1 MSEYSS
7 GMTLTDVGQALQV
20 KKLAAT
26 EPLEITK
33 AVYGDGKIAD
43 GTDIK
48 ALTAMASPKMTLPMV
63 SSKVVGNGTAEISL
77 LQDNSG
83 VEAPGF
89 PITEIGVYAKDGDA
103 EILYSYAYF
112 GDRYTWMPSPG
123 GAETIYNL
131 MKLDIVIGRT
141 TQLTVNVKSDLAFT
155 PSEDFQAHLVDANAH
170 TALPHFGAD
179 YDASADASAVK
190 YFYTD
195 SGDGKVHR
203 TKVNLT
209 QKAVLGSDYANI
221 KGLNNRVTAAESEI
235 DDLIMADSAKSMYP
249 DFTALTYG
257 NFSTGDSNIDTFV
270 CAVTNAVAGDDSLD
284 VSSLSG
290 ITPKSWYTLTDGVE
304 QEEVQVDACAKT
316 STGYRIILT
325 SAVVNTYTLAN
336 LKLYRTTADVADGAA
351 TGSGIQQTKIWNP
364 GVTWKGEKGSTS
376 TNVELNTTLGNAG
389 SYASTS
395 GVAYTSDGL
404 VTMIPATITSAALSG
419 STWTQIDGE
428 GE

>member
-20 KKLAAT
+20 KKLAST
-26 EPLEITK
+26 EALEITK

-48 ALTAMASPKMTLPMV
+48 ALTAMVSQKMTLPMV

-179 YDASADASAVK
+179 ITDPSGIAGFYVK
-190 YFYTD
+190 HTED
-195 SGDGKVHR
+195 NKLHA
-203 TKVNLT
+203 TTIAKA
-209 QKAVLGSDYANI
+209 QKAIMGDDWANI
-221 KGLNNRVTAAESEI
+221 MTYNNRLTAAEREN
-235 DDLIMADSAKSMYP
+235 DDLVLAENAKSLYP
-249 DFTALTYG
+249 DFTSLSYG
-257 NFSTGDSNIDTFV
+257 TFKTGNTDIDTFAI
-270 CAVTNAVAGDDSLD
+270 AVTSAVAGDDSID
-284 VSSLSG
+284 IASLTG
-290 ITPKSWYTLTDGVE
+290 IVPGAYYTLTDGVLNE
-304 QEEVQVDACAKT
+304 TVQVDACARV
-316 STGYRIILT
+316 GGIYRIILAA
-325 SAVVNTYTLAN
+325 SVQNTYTLADT
-336 LKLYRTTADVADGAA
+336 KLYRTTADITEVQAV
-351 TGSGIQQTKIWNP
+351 GSGIQKTSVWKPSTTSWS
-364 GVTWKGEKGSTS
+364 GVSADSE
-376 TNVELNTTLGNAG
+376 VVFDMNTTLGNTG
-389 SYASTS
+389 SFDMS
-395 GVAYTSDGL
+395 GDITFDSDGN
-404 VTMIPATITSAALSG
+404 VTLKGA
-419 STWTQIDGE
+419 
-428 GE
+428 